1 VLGEGNFV
9 LVVAEGTFGGRRTS
23 YYDLYRIQGGKFAE
37 HWDTLESIQPSS
49 EWKNLNG
56 KILSRSHS
64 QPVGWEGKGVRARA
78 RATAEGGKDG
88 RIGK

>member
-1 VLGEGNFV
+1 MIPISQTGKQIFV
-9 LVVAEGTFGGRRTS
+9 PRDF
-23 YYDLYRIQGGKFAE
+23 
-37 HWDTLESIQPSS
+37 LETIQPSS

-64 QPVGWEGKGVRARA
+64 QPVGWEGKEFVREA